1 MQNSF
6 NAGNHDPCNSEFMTD
21 DVDKLCQVMF
31 DNDISET
38 LESIEY
44 PVVICHSPEDELGKL
59 VYLYVR
65 ILFSSSTYFHISSHL
80 FNC

>member
-1 MQNSF
+1 MICALPLIMQNSF

-59 VYLYVR
+59 KTR
-65 ILFSSSTYFHISSHL
+65 
-80 FNC
+80 